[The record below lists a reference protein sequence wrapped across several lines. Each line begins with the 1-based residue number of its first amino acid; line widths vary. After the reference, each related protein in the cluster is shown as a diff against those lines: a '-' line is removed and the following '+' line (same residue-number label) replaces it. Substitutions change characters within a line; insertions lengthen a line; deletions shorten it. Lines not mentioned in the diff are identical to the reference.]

1 MWGQIPGQPLRVNT
15 TDVEVQVLKNRITH
29 IVVIALA
36 IAALMLVGCGSKSA
50 TPKVEPKVAP
60 PAIAKA
66 GVLKVGVNLGSM
78 PYAVEVDD
86 GKGNISYAGYDVE
99 VAKALASKLAVS
111 LELVAVA
118 PDKIASALDEGT
130 CDIVMSAPIGA
141 DGYDTVADY
150 AARSIM
156 RYGATETDSKAN
168 PSFPIAVQKES
179 PAHWM
184 LLHKYGEA
192 AFTAYPSTI
201 EAIGAVED
209 GKAKEVA
216 GDSLVLAYATTNGAK
231 IVPIA
236 SLDDEVRLGIAFKKD
251 NTALKSA
258 LTGPLKAMTDAQ
270 FFESLTRKWYTPVA
284 EASMP
289 SK

>member
-1 MWGQIPGQPLRVNT
+1 M
-15 TDVEVQVLKNRITH
+15 KNRMIRT
-29 IVVIALA
+29 IVVALTVA
-36 IAALMLVGCGSKSA
+36 TLMLVGCSSKSA

-86 GKGNISYAGYDVE
+86 GKGNKSYAGYDVE

-118 PDKIASALDEGT
+118 PDKIASALDDGK

-141 DGYDTVADY
+141 EGYATVADY

-156 RYGATETDSKAN
+156 RYGATETDPKSN
-168 PSFPIAVQKES
+168 PTFPLAVQKES

-201 EAIGAVED
+201 EAIGAVES

-216 GDSLVLAYATTNGAK
+216 GDSLVLAYAAANGAK
-231 IVPIA
+231 IFPIA
-236 SLDDEVRLGIAFKKD
+236 SLDDEVRLGIALGKD
-251 NTALKSA
+251 NSALQTALA
-258 LTGPLKAMTDAQ
+258 GPLQAMTDAQ
-270 FFESLTRKWYTPVA
+270 FFESLTRKWYTPV
-284 EASMP
+284 SDKTQP